1 MRRYDILRR
10 IERLDPERDCQ
21 EICRLTSTY
30 DFPWDTTRSLELA
43 LYRTYAV
50 PQISALLDTTG
61 EFTRRAQKRYDDTAL
76 LVAEFTEWG
85 YESARGRRALRRMNQ
100 VHHRYRIANADYLY
114 VLTTFVFE
122 PIRWNARFGWRRLSE
137 KERLATFYLWREI
150 GRRMNIQDIPETY
163 ADLERYNIEY
173 EREHFRYAETNRRV
187 GEATRDLFLSWFP
200 RPLRPLM
207 KPGIYAMMDDPLLD
221 AFGFPHP
228 PRWLRA
234 SVSGGLKLRAR
245 ALRFFPTRKRPRY
258 YTELRHRTYPGGY
271 EIEALGPPDT
281 VPMRT
286 DGASETGEL
295 SG

>member
-1 MRRYDILRR
+1 MGRYDILRR
-10 IERLDPERDCQ
+10 IERLDAARDCQ
-21 EICRLTSTY
+21 EICRLTATY

-50 PQISALLDTTG
+50 PTISALLDQTG
-61 EFTRRAQKRYDDTAL
+61 EFAHRAQKRYDDTAL

-85 YESARGRRALRRMNQ
+85 YESERGRRALRRMNAI
-100 VHHRYRIANADYLY
+100 HHRSSIANADYLY

-122 PIRWNARFGWRRLSE
+122 PIRWNARFGWRQLSE
-137 KERLATFYLWREI
+137 KERLATFHLWREI

-163 ADLERYNIEY
+163 ADLERYNIAY

-200 RPLRPLM
+200 APLRPLL
-207 KPGIYAMMDDPLLD
+207 KPGIYAMMDEPLLD

-234 SVSGGLKLRAR
+234 LVASGLKLRAR
-245 ALRFFPTRKRPRY
+245 ALRSFPPRRRPRY
-258 YTELRHRTYPGGY
+258 YTERRQRTYPAGY
-271 EIEALGPPDT
+271 TIEELGPEP
-281 VPMRT
+281 
-286 DGASETGEL
+286 TG
-295 SG
+295 SPRS